1 MSNHDIFLVEIYLTA
16 LISGNFSL
24 IAEYISIARYYST
37 SFYWI
42 RLAFGLSFNLFF
54 SHYR

>member
-1 MSNHDIFLVEIYLTA
+1 MSNHDIFRVEIYLTA
-16 LISGNFSL
+16 LISENFSL